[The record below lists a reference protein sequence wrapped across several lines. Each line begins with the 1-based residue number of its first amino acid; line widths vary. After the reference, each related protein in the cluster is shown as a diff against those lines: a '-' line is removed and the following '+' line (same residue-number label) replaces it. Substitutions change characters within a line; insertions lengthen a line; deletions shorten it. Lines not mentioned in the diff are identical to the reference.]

1 MTQRAPG
8 KAFRKG
14 ISLIELTRMF
24 PDDATAE
31 AWFIKVRWPVG
42 VCCPECGSL
51 NVQERKTRKPQPFR
65 CRSCRKDF
73 SVKTGT
79 LMQGSNLGFQKWAI
93 AIYLCTTNLK
103 GVSSMK
109 LHRDLGVTQKTAWH
123 LAHRIR
129 ETWKDNGGLFD
140 GPVEVDET
148 YIGGLEKNKPTS
160 KRVNKGRGPVNK
172 TGIIGSKERDTGR
185 VKADVLEDGKGETLK
200 KFVRENVIPGATL
213 FTDENRGYVQLGD
226 KYGGE
231 YKHESVRHSAKEYVH
246 GMAHTNGIE
255 SFWSMLKRGYH
266 GVYHQMSRKHLQRYV
281 NEFAGRHNLRP
292 MDTIEQMESMVNG
305 MNGKR
310 LRYKDLVR

>member
-1 MTQRAPG
+1 MAHKAPG
-8 KAFRKG
+8 KAYRKG

-51 NVQERKTRKPQPFR
+51 DVQERKTRKPQPFR

-93 AIYLCTTNLK
+93 AIYLSTTNLK

-109 LHRDLGVTQKTAWH
+109 LHRDLGITQKSAWH

-129 ETWKDNGGLFD
+129 ETWQENGGLFS
-140 GPVEVDET
+140 GPVEVDES
-148 YIGGLEKNKPTS
+148 YFGGLDKNKPLSTR
-160 KRVNKGRGPVNK
+160 KKEGRGPVNK
-172 TGIIGSKERDTGR
+172 TGIIGAKERETGR
-185 VKADVLEDGKGETLK
+185 VKAGVLEDGKGETLQ
-200 KFVRENVIPGATL
+200 KFVRENVIPGATI
-213 FTDENRGYVQLGD
+213 FTDENRGYVHLGD
-226 KYGGE
+226 EYGGE
-231 YKHESVRHSAKEYVH
+231 YKHESVRHSAKEYVD

-292 MDTIEQMESMVNG
+292 MDTITQMESMVNG

-310 LRYKDLVR
+310 LRYQDLVA

>member
-31 AWFIKVRWPVG
+31 EWFIKVRWPIG
-42 VCCPECGSL
+42 VCCIECGSL

-65 CRSCRKDF
+65 CRDCRKDF

-79 LMQGSNLGFQKWAI
+79 LMQGSNIGFQKWAI
-93 AIYLCTTNLK
+93 AIYLSTTNLK

-109 LHRDLGVTQKTAWH
+109 LHRDLGITQKSAWH

-129 ETWKDNGGLFD
+129 ETWQENGGLFS
-140 GPVEVDET
+140 GPTEVDES
-148 YIGGLEKNKPTS
+148 YVGGLEKNKPTS
-160 KRVNKGRGPVNK
+160 KRTKEGRGPVNK
-172 TGIIGSKERDTGR
+172 TGIIGAKDRETGR
-185 VKADVLEDGKGETLK
+185 VKADVLENVKGETLQ
-200 KFVRENVIPGATL
+200 KFVRENVVPGATL

-226 KYGGE
+226 EYGGE
-231 YKHESVRHSAKEYVH
+231 YKHESVRHSAKEYVD

-255 SFWSMLKRGYH
+255 SFWSMFKRGYH
-266 GVYHQMSRKHLQRYV
+266 GVYHKMSKKHLQRYV

-292 MDTIEQMESMVNG
+292 MDTINQMQALAHG
-305 MNGKR
+305 MIGKQ
-310 LRYKDLVR
+310 LSYKELIK

>member
-1 MTQRAPG
+1 MGETMAHKAPG

-51 NVQERKTRKPQPFR
+51 DVQERKTRKPQPFR

-93 AIYLCTTNLK
+93 AIYLSTTNIK

-109 LHRDLGVTQKTAWH
+109 LHRDLGITQKSAWH

-129 ETWKDNGGLFD
+129 ETWENNGGFFN
-140 GPVEVDET
+140 GPTEVDES

-160 KRVNKGRGPVNK
+160 KRTKEGRGPVNK
-172 TGIIGSKERDTGR
+172 TGIIGAKDRETGR
-185 VKADVLEDGKGETLK
+185 VKADVLENGKGETLQ
-200 KFVRENVIPGATL
+200 KFVRENVVPGATL
-213 FTDENRGYVQLGD
+213 FTDENRGYVHLGD
-226 KYGGE
+226 GYGGE
-231 YKHESVRHSAKEYVH
+231 YKHESVRHSAKEYVD

-255 SFWSMLKRGYH
+255 SFWSMLKRG
-266 GVYHQMSRKHLQRYV
+266 YHQMSRKHLQRYV

-292 MDTIEQMESMVNG
+292 MDTITQMESMVNG
-305 MNGKR
+305 MDGKR
-310 LRYKDLVR
+310 LRYKDLVE